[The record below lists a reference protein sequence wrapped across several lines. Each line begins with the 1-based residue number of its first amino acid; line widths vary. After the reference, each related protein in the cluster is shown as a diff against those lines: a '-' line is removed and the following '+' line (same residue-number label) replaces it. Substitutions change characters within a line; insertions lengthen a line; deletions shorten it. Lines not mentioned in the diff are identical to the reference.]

1 MNTSLCRIVFFSWSF
16 FLLFFLVGFS
26 KENGIKIDEIPWGD
40 WDHYA
45 KYDMSI
51 IRADETI
58 LGARAFTWREL
69 NDGIILLYCEESG
82 CLLRLFPSKGMF
94 EVLIFPDPN
103 SKRGKFQITSIK
115 KLKDNGI
122 PVNAIDELL
131 HPIRP
136 GMEGRPRKL
145 ELHTRIVAHVRSE
158 T

>member
-82 CLLRLFPSKGMF
+82 CLLRLFPRGVTGVPPVSF
-94 EVLIFPDPN
+94 A
-103 SKRGKFQITSIK
+103 SKR
-115 KLKDNGI
+115 N
-122 PVNAIDELL
+122 
-131 HPIRP
+131 
-136 GMEGRPRKL
+136 
-145 ELHTRIVAHVRSE
+145 
-158 T
+158 